1 MTLHRNILFDLFR
14 VLAASAVAVYHFLL
28 FESPKEKLFPFLV
41 SEHPFFNWLKTV
53 VLFFFILTAIVIPL
67 HLANNR
73 YTPRAY
79 PVFFVKRLIRIHY
92 PFLIVVG
99 LTILS
104 SIFFLLKNNLPI
116 SLDWKQLIGNI
127 TLTAEFMPVPWYNSI
142 FWTLAIEMQ
151 FYILIG
157 FIFPFLQR
165 FEWKALIVLFVS
177 GELLHYFFNDSRL
190 VWFYTPYFCL
200 GLVFYLYIGKKI
212 TQSFLLGAIIA
223 FIGTTACMHEF
234 VSLWVI
240 VVFSFFML
248 LVKHL
253 SSIWSYCAQFTYSF
267 YLIHG
272 LVGGHFLYFTHAWG
286 NTLPIAILRFSLA
299 FGSSVAAAWLFYHLV
314 EKQSKKWMLL
324 VRYRKN

>member
-1 MTLHRNILFDLFR
+1 MTPHRNILFDLIR
-14 VLAASAVAVYHFLL
+14 VVAAIAIATYHFLL
-28 FESPKEKLFPFLV
+28 FESPKEKLFPALT
-41 SEHPFFNWLKTV
+41 SDQPFFDWLKTS
-53 VLFFFILTAIVIPL
+53 VLFFFILTAIVIPM

-73 YTPRAY
+73 YTLRDY
-79 PVFFVKRLIRIHY
+79 PVFFVKRLMRIHY

-99 LTILS
+99 LTVAT
-104 SIFFLLKNNLPI
+104 SIFFLFKNNLPI
-116 SLDWKQLIGNI
+116 SFDLPQLIGNI
-127 TLTAEFMPVPWYNSI
+127 TLTAEFMHVPWYNTI

-165 FEWKALIVLFVS
+165 FEWKALIVLFIS
-177 GELLHYFFNDSRL
+177 GELLHFFINDSRL

-212 TQSFLLGAIIA
+212 TKPFLLGVIIA
-223 FIGTTACMHEF
+223 CICSTAFFHEF
-234 VSLWVI
+234 ISLWVI
-240 VVFSFFML
+240 VVFSAFML

-253 SSIWSYCAQFTYSF
+253 SSIWSYFAQLTYSF

-272 LVGGHFLYFTHAWG
+272 LIGGHFLYFTHAWG
-286 NTLPIAILRFSLA
+286 NTFPMAIVRFILA
-299 FGSSVAAAWLFYHLV
+299 LGSSVVAAWIFYHLV
-314 EKQSKKWMLL
+314 EKRSIKWMLL